1 MGNSIS
7 ACPQSGARL
16 SDRSARVQQLK
27 ASTPSRAPPAAVS
40 ACACHHGHCQLL
52 KQKILRS
59 VIWQRDPCRVLTTQD
74 RLLGSKR
81 AECPGKEAS
90 FVLRHIWSYQAPAT
104 AQTLED
110 VPVNNSRKSKLCRQ
124 CQANP
129 AERMFNA
136 EEVRAIVAK
145 AVKKNEEELRFEY
158 DRVLQSRLAEQFENF
173 TKYYEDYVSR
183 MSKQSDFSYM
193 S

>member
-1 MGNSIS
+1 MATVSFSNKRSFDQSFGNVTPAACSPHKIAFLDPNELS
-7 ACPQSGARL
+7 APVKRQASFLDTSGPTKRL
-16 SDRSARVQQLK
+16 RQLK
-27 ASTPSRAPPAAVS
+27 HSSIANAETPMLPIRDSAFAAVS
-40 ACACHHGHCQLL
+40 
-52 KQKILRS
+52 
-59 VIWQRDPCRVLTTQD
+59 VPT
-74 RLLGSKR
+74 
-81 AECPGKEAS
+81 E
-90 FVLRHIWSYQAPAT
+90 
-104 AQTLED
+104 TLED